1 MAAVVNPKL
10 PADPTLLLAMV
21 PAKNQAIRVETKAE
35 GLLLWVPL
43 NRPAWMAGPLSYV
56 LPFRKEKGIALD
68 VIGTEVFL
76 ACDGDRKVET
86 IIEEFALRHR
96 LRFHEARQSVVTFL
110 RWLVE
115 RKVIVLALGPVE
127 PV

>member
-1 MAAVVNPKL
+1 MTAIVNPPL
-10 PADPTLLLAMV
+10 PRDPALLLAMV
-21 PAKNQAIRVETKAE
+21 PAKNGAIRVETKSE
-35 GLLLWVPL
+35 GVVVWVPL
-43 NRPAWMAGPLSYV
+43 NRPAWMTGVLSYV

-68 VIGTEVFL
+68 VIGTEVFM
-76 ACDGDRKVET
+76 ACDGERKLET
-86 IIEEFALRHR
+86 IIEEFAERHR
-96 LRFHEARQSVVTFL
+96 LRFHEAKQSVVTFL